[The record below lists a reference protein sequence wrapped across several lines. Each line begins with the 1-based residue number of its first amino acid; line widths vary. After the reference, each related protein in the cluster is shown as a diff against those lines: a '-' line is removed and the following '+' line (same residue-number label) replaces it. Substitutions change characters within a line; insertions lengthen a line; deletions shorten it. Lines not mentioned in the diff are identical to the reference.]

1 MSDAAKI
8 LTTKLRKE
16 LGNLPIWKVATTQEC
31 MDKGETTWL
40 IKRKYCSQ
48 VDDYNRF
55 RPLARSVHQ
64 QCRREIGKFPDVTV
78 DVIKRWIDENYWDD
92 AQVKAE
98 YQRQFHKAHPE
109 IRRAKKLLAELRRDL
124 GDCHL
129 VDEQNVL
136 KWVKKNLT
144 DKRVE
149 DKYRSALDRAGPL
162 NRAEALRYRLEDEG
176 SDELVVSNAVILEEC
191 RDNSNDTAVVDA
203 ILMKF
208 DVGQGQA
215 AGEDVGGVQEEGTQE
230 G

>member
-1 MSDAAKI
+1 MSDAAKA
-8 LTTKLRKE
+8 LTIKLRNE
-16 LGNLPIWKVATTQEC
+16 LGNLPPWKIATTQEC

-40 IKRKYCSQ
+40 IKKKYCGQ
-48 VDDYNRF
+48 AAEYNQF
-55 RPLARSVHQ
+55 RPLARSVHR
-64 QCRREIGKFPDVTV
+64 QCRREIGKFPDITV
-78 DVIKRWIDENYWDD
+78 DVIKGWIAEKYWDD
-92 AQVKAE
+92 TEVKAE
-98 YQRQFHKAHPE
+98 YQRQFYKAHPE

-208 DVGQGQA
+208 DAGQG
-215 AGEDVGGVQEEGTQE
+215 EDAGGVQEEGAQE